1 MSATAIA
8 PPTPAVGLMTGDDF
22 LAQYGDQTGYELAKG
37 HLEEIPLPGAI
48 HGHVGFKASILF
60 GNYILEHKLGWVFLN
75 DTFIRTRTN
84 PDGVRGADV
93 CFVSYTTRPADN
105 PPPLGALIPPLELVI
120 EVRSPSDTIGQM
132 TAKAAEHL
140 DAGVKVVVIL
150 DPQTDSAGVFR
161 PDELPQR
168 FHNGDEL
175 KLDDILP
182 GFAVPVARFF
192 E

>member
-1 MSATAIA
+1 MA
-8 PPTPAVGLMTGDDF
+8 
-22 LAQYGDQTGYELAKG
+22 
-37 HLEEIPLPGAI
+37 
-48 HGHVGFKASILF
+48 
-60 GNYILEHKLGWVFLN
+60 
-75 DTFIRTRTN
+75 
-84 PDGVRGADV
+84 
-93 CFVSYTTRPADN
+93 FVSYSTRAADN
-105 PPPLGALIPPLELVI
+105 PPPAGALIPPLELVV
-120 EVRSPSDTIGQM
+120 EVRSPSDSINDM
-132 TAKAAEHL
+132 TAKATEYL

-192 E
+192 A

>member
-1 MSATAIA
+1 MSVTAIA
-8 PPTPAVGLMTGDDF
+8 PPTPTVGLMTGDDF
-22 LAQYGDQTGYELAKG
+22 LARYGDQTGYELAKG
-37 HLEEIPLPGAI
+37 HLKKIPMPGAI
-48 HGHVGFKASILF
+48 HGEVCGNAYHLIREFVKA
-60 GNYILEHKLGWVFLN
+60 NRLGRIFAN

-93 CFVSYTTRPADN
+93 CFVGYATRPADN
-105 PPPLGALIPPLELVI
+105 PPPVGALIPPLELVI
-120 EVRSPSDTIGQM
+120 EVRSPSDTIGEM
-132 TAKAAEHL
+132 TVKATEYL
-140 DAGVKVVVIL
+140 DAGVKVVVVL

>member
-1 MSATAIA
+1 MATATLTPPVA
-8 PPTPAVGLMTGDDF
+8 PTGLMTGDDF
-22 LAQYGDQTGYELAKG
+22 LAQYGDRTGYELVKG
-37 HLEEIPLPGAI
+37 HLKEIPMPGAI
-48 HGHVGFKASILF
+48 HGHVCFKASIVI
-60 GNYILEHKLGWVFLN
+60 GNYILEHKLGWAFMN

-84 PDGVRGADV
+84 PDGVRGADMA
-93 CFVSYTTRPADN
+93 FVSYSTRAADN
-105 PPPLGALIPPLELVI
+105 PPPAGALIPPLELVV
-120 EVRSPSDTIGQM
+120 EVRSPSDSINDM
-132 TAKAAEHL
+132 TAKATEYL

-192 E
+192 A

>member
-1 MSATAIA
+1 MATATLTPPVA
-8 PPTPAVGLMTGDDF
+8 PTGLMTGDDF
-22 LAQYGDQTGYELAKG
+22 LARYGDRTGHELVKG
-37 HLEEIPLPGAI
+37 NLKEIPMPGAI
-48 HGHVGFKASILF
+48 HGEVCGNAYHVIRDFVKA
-60 GNYILEHKLGWVFLN
+60 NRLGRIFAN

-93 CFVSYTTRPADN
+93 CFVSHDSLPADR
-105 PPPLGALIPPLELVI
+105 PTPAGALIPPLELVV
-120 EVRSPSDTIGQM
+120 EVRSPSDSINDM
-132 TAKAAEHL
+132 TVKATEYL